1 MDRKAAKTTCNM
13 NHAFG
18 PGLLM
23 NVQCSSGSRSLQRR
37 WEPWRWGAQ
46 WTAIG
51 SWQVPSESIIK
62 ADPLT
67 TAQEAAEELNVN
79 HSLVVRHLEQI
90 GKVKKLD
97 EWVPHELIANQ
108 KNHHFEVSSSLSLCN
123 NNEPFLDR
131 IVTCDETWVLYDTGD
146 HQLSGGAEKKL

>member
-1 MDRKAAKTTCNM
+1 MRALKM
-13 NHAFG
+13 
-18 PGLLM
+18 
-23 NVQCSSGSRSLQRR
+23 RSTVARPLEGDNDQLRVIM
-37 WEPWRWGAQ
+37 E
-46 WTAIG
+46 
-51 SWQVPSESIIK
+51 

-67 TAQEAAEELNVN
+67 TTWEAAEELNVN